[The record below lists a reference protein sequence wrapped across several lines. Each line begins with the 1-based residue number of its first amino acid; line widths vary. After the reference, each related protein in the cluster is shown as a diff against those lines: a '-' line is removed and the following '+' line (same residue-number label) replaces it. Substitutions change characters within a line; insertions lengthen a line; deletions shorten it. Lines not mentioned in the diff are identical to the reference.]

1 MTLSGIGVLSK
12 AAQNPIP
19 DRIFDYMAGNWTESS
34 DSGGETVTNLS

>member
-19 DRIFDYMAGNWTESS
+19 DRIFDYMAGYWKESS
-34 DSGGETVTNLS
+34 DSGGGPVANLS